1 MLHSGDRMI
10 KIRAKTLTAALILFI
25 IAGNAFAANTDRIFA
40 IISSDAQQY
49 MLAYNGF
56 KDTAE
61 KNTKVTVRSGTIKEQ
76 NQNEIAAS
84 VSSFDPQILLAVGT
98 KALKLAKE
106 IQGNR
111 KIIYCMVFSEK
122 DINDS
127 NTAGIE
133 FNIPESYKA
142 AKIKEIIPNHG
153 TMGVIYTG
161 ASEKQF
167 INLKKA
173 CEENGIPLLDVK
185 TKSGDEFPKALNRI
199 KNRIDLFIM
208 VTDSALYYPG
218 SVQHLF
224 NESISNKFGV
234 IGLSSFYTKAGA
246 VLSFDFNYYDV
257 GVDAAYFTFE
267 KFYGGLKGKQAP
279 QGSIVYSLNIGVA
292 DKVGIDFSKES
303 VGKAAEVF
311 GR

>member
-1 MLHSGDRMI
+1 MLTTW
-10 KIRAKTLTAALILFI
+10 AKTLTAAFILFI
-25 IAGNAFAANTDRIFA
+25 ISVNTFGADTEKIFA

-49 MLAYNGF
+49 MLAYKGF

-61 KNTKVTVRSGTIKEQ
+61 KDAKASVMSGTIKGQ
-76 NQNEIAAS
+76 NENEIAPAIT
-84 VSSFDPQILLAVGT
+84 SFDPQILLAVGT
-98 KALKLAKE
+98 KALKFAKE

-122 DINDS
+122 EINDN

-142 AKIKEIIPNHG
+142 GKIKEIIPNHG

-167 INLKKA
+167 LNLKKA
-173 CEENGIPLLDVK
+173 CEEKSIPLLDVK
-185 TKSGDEFPKALNRI
+185 TQSAEDFPKALNRI
-199 KNRIDLFIM
+199 KNRINLFIM
-208 VTDSALYYPG
+208 VTDASLYYPG

-224 NESISNKFGV
+224 NESINNGFGV

-246 VLSFDFNYYDV
+246 VLSFDFDYYGV
-257 GVDAAYFTFE
+257 GADAAYLAFE
-267 KFYGGLKGKQAP
+267 KFYGGLGGKPAES
-279 QGSIVYSLNIGVA
+279 GRIVYSLNTGVA
-292 DKVGIDFSKES
+292 GKVGINFSKES
-303 VGKAAEVF
+303 VDKAAEVF